1 MRPNREAAR
10 NEHCRFG
17 VLVKEPVCG
26 SRPAYVTEATSMK
39 TRQSNPLGVMA
50 AAALFTIAVSAGPV
64 LAAEDGGS
72 RFPPPN
78 YPSDQKGQKSQK
90 TQKKK
95 KQNQGELREQYQHAR
110 ALIMGG
116 DYEAGIAAMHALG
129 HDDNPE
135 IANFIG
141 YASRKLGRY
150 EESKYWYERA
160 LAADPNHVRTWSY
173 YGMWHAEQGN
183 MLMAQDYLEK
193 VRLICGNT
201 TCEEYVKLKGVI
213 DGTMTY

>member
-1 MRPNREAAR
+1 MQ
-10 NEHCRFG
+10 
-17 VLVKEPVCG
+17 
-26 SRPAYVTEATSMK
+26 
-39 TRQSNPLGVMA
+39 TRSIGLIAV
-50 AAALFTIAVSAGPV
+50 AALFAVAVTARPL

-72 RFPPPN
+72 RFPPPQ
-78 YPSDQKGQKSQK
+78 YPDQKSQSQKGQKQQG
-90 TQKKK
+90 QKKK
-95 KQNQGELREQYQHAR
+95 KQNQSELREQYQNAR
-110 ALIMGG
+110 ALIMSGH
-116 DYEAGIAAMHALG
+116 YEDGIAAMRAIG
-129 HDDNPE
+129 YDDNPE

-150 EESKYWYERA
+150 EDSKYWYEKA

-183 MLMAQDYLEK
+183 KLKAEEYLEK
-193 VRLICGNT
+193 VHLICGNT